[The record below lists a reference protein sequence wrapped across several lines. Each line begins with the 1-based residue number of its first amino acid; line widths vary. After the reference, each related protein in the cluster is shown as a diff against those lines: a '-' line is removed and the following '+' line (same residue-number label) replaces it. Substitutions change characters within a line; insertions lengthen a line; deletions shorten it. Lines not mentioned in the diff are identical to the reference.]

1 MKLGAEPKNV
11 AVLVG
16 LLATAAYFYTSQ
28 DSTTDA
34 PAESKKAAVAAPVEQ
49 PKPAVVKGPAVAR
62 PNTNKRSSQEYKPVL
77 KSKKA
82 EDRIDPATVDPTLR
96 LELISRLANVP
107 IQGGS
112 RPVFEFGGAP
122 PPPKAPDPG
131 KIKPAPAKQSRF
143 IGPMPKPTDPPKI
156 DPAKTEPP
164 KPKAP
169 PIPLKYYGF
178 TSPRAGGKRA
188 FFMEGEDVHVANEG
202 ELVKRRYKIVRI
214 NLNSVVME
222 DTDFKDQQTLPL
234 VEQMQ

>member
-1 MKLGAEPKNV
+1 MKLGAEPKKV
-11 AVLVG
+11 AVLAG
-16 LLATAAYFYTSQ
+16 LLAMAAYFYTSQ
-28 DSTTDA
+28 DTTTDA
-34 PAESKKAAVAAPVEQ
+34 PAPRKAAVVAAPVEQ
-49 PKPAVVKGPAVAR
+49 PKQVATKGPSIAR
-62 PNTNKRSSQEYKPVL
+62 PNNKRSSQEYKPVL

-96 LELISRLANVP
+96 LELIARLANVP

-112 RPVFEFGGAP
+112 RPVFEFGSA

-131 KIKPAPAKQSRF
+131 KIKPEAAKVKPF
-143 IGPMPKPTDPPKI
+143 IGPMPKPPDAPKVETVK
-156 DPAKTEPP
+156 AETP

-178 TSPRAGGKRA
+178 TSPRAGTKRA
-188 FFMEGEDVHVANEG
+188 FFMEGEEVYLGIEG
-202 ELVKRRYKIVRI
+202 EVVKKRYKIVRI

>member
-1 MKLGAEPKNV
+1 V
-11 AVLVG
+11 V
-16 LLATAAYFYTSQ
+16 
-28 DSTTDA
+28 A
-34 PAESKKAAVAAPVEQ
+34 PAEQ
-49 PKPAVVKGPAVAR
+49 PKQAAAKGPSIAR
-62 PNTNKRSSQEYKPVL
+62 PNNNKRSSAEYKPVL

-96 LELISRLANVP
+96 LELIARLAKVA
-107 IQGGS
+107 IEGGH
-112 RPVFEFGGAP
+112 RPVFEFGSAP
-122 PPPKAPDPG
+122 APKAPDPG
-131 KIKPAPAKQSRF
+131 KIKPEPVKQARF
-143 IGPMPKPTDPPKI
+143 IGPMPKPPDPPKTE
-156 DPAKTEPP
+156 PVKTEPP

-188 FFMEGEDVHVANEG
+188 FFMEGEEVYLGLEG
-202 ELVKRRYKIVRI
+202 ETVKKRYKIVRI

>member
-11 AVLVG
+11 AVLVA

-28 DSTTDA
+28 DTGGDA
-34 PAESKKAAVAAPVEQ
+34 PPVTKKAPVAAPVEQ
-49 PKPAVVKGPAVAR
+49 PRPAVTKGPSVAR
-62 PNTNKRSSQEYKPVL
+62 PNNNKRSAQEYKPVL

-96 LELISRLANVP
+96 LELIARLANVP

-112 RPVFEFGGAP
+112 RPVFEFGSAP
-122 PPPKAPDPG
+122 PVKAPDPG
-131 KIKPAPAKQSRF
+131 KIKPEPVKQGRF
-143 IGPMPKPTDPPKI
+143 IGPMPKPPDPPKVE
-156 DPAKTEPP
+156 AVKTETP

-178 TSPRAGGKRA
+178 TSPRAGAKRA
-188 FFMEGEDVHVANEG
+188 FFMEGEEVYLGVEG
-202 ELVKRRYKIVRI
+202 EVVKKRYKIVRI
-214 NLNSVVME
+214 NLNSVLME

>member
-1 MKLGAEPKNV
+1 MKLGAEPKKV

-16 LLATAAYFYTSQ
+16 LLATAAYFYFSQ
-28 DSTTDA
+28 EPIDDA
-34 PAESKKAAVAAPVEQ
+34 PPASKRPVVTAAPVEQ
-49 PKPAVVKGPAVAR
+49 PKQVVAKGPSIAR
-62 PNTNKRSSQEYKPVL
+62 PNNNKRTSQEYKPVL

-96 LELISRLANVP
+96 LEMIARLANVA
-107 IQGGS
+107 IQGGN
-112 RPVFEFGGAP
+112 RPVFEFGSA

-131 KIKPAPAKQSRF
+131 KIKPEPAKAKPF
-143 IGPMPKPTDPPKI
+143 IGPMPKPPDAPK
-156 DPAKTEPP
+156 AAAVKTETP

-178 TSPRAGGKRA
+178 TSPRAGAKRA
-188 FFMEGEDVHVANEG
+188 FFMEGEEVYLGVEG
-202 ELVKRRYKIVRI
+202 ETVKKKYKIVRI